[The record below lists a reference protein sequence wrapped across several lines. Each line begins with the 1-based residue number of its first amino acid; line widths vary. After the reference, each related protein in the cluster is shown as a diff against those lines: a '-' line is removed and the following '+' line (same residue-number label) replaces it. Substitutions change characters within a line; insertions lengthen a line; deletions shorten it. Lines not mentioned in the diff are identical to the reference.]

1 MARIDAVR
9 FVIPTHFL
17 RLTEPP
23 SAKLVT
29 HLPIFSHPEVNHLA
43 RITRAEKLVP
53 FKLELA
59 MIVTPTVYPLV
70 AI

>member
-1 MARIDAVR
+1 MAKIDAVR

-17 RLTEPP
+17 RLTEPL
-23 SAKLVT
+23 SARLVT
-29 HLPIFSHPEVNHLA
+29 HLPICSHPEVNHLA
-43 RITRAEKLVP
+43 LITRAENFVP